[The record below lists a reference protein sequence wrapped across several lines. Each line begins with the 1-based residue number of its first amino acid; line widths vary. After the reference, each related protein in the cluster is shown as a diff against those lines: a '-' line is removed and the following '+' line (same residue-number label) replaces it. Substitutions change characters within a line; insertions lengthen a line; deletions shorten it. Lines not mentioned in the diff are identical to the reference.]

1 MTPSPVGASCCDDAE
16 GREILEDSM
25 AVQFDRA
32 AEALGNVTGLE
43 HVNFEI
49 PNQGLASDF
58 YLLGMGF
65 TRDPYLFPGTNN
77 MWVNVGKSQF
87 HLPTGEPL
95 VLRGHVGIVTPSR
108 EQLLERLQGV
118 KKNLADTKFKFKEHN
133 DYVSAS
139 CPWGNKFHVYE
150 PDEARFGKINLGIPY
165 VEFTVPE
172 GTAKKIA
179 KFYRKVL
186 GANTCME
193 KNGNGKAAHI
203 QCGLNQEL
211 VFRETDKPLPEFD
224 GHHLQVYV
232 EDFGTPHEKLKKL
245 DLITEESDRCQY
257 RFEDIVDL
265 DTGKVLFQIEHEIR
279 SMTHPLYARPL
290 VNRNPAQTNR
300 NYVMGGD
307 SWVPN
312 LPDTVG
318 PSGRVEDPLKAAKA
332 PTIAKRRAMRAA
344 ATA

>member
-1 MTPSPVGASCCDDAE
+1 
-16 GREILEDSM
+16 M
-25 AVQFDRA
+25 AVQFDRG
-32 AEALGNVTGLE
+32 AENLGNVTALE
-43 HVNFEI
+43 HVNVEI
-49 PNQGLASDF
+49 PNQALASDF

-87 HLPTGEPL
+87 HLPSGDAL
-95 VLRGHVGIVTPSR
+95 VLRGHVGIVSPDR
-108 EQLLERLQGV
+108 EALLNRLQGV
-118 KKNLADTKFKFKEHN
+118 KQQLADTKFKFKEHN
-133 DYVSAS
+133 DYVATS
-139 CPWGNKFHVYE
+139 CPWGNKFRVYE

-172 GTAKKIA
+172 GTAKGIA

-186 GANTCME
+186 GALTCME
-193 KNGNGKAAHI
+193 KNGHGKAAHI
-203 QCGLNQEL
+203 KVGPSQEL
-211 VFRETDKPLPEFD
+211 IFRETDKALPEFD

-232 EDFGTPHEKLKKL
+232 EDFGTPHEKLRKL

-265 DTGKVLFQIEHEIR
+265 DTGKVLFTIEHEIR
-279 SMTHPLYARPL
+279 SMTHPLYARRL

-300 NYVMGGD
+300 NYIMGGD
-307 SWVPN
+307 EWVYN
-312 LPDTVG
+312 LADTVG
-318 PSGRVEDPLKAAKA
+318 PSGRAEDPLKAAKA

-344 ATA
+344 TA

>member
-1 MTPSPVGASCCDDAE
+1 
-16 GREILEDSM
+16 M
-25 AVQFDRA
+25 AAAQFDRA
-32 AEALGNVTGLE
+32 AEDLGNVTALE
-43 HVNFEI
+43 HVNVEI

-65 TRDPYLFPGTNN
+65 TRDPFLFPGTNN

-87 HLPTGEPL
+87 HLPSGDAL
-95 VLRGHVGIVTPSR
+95 VIRGHVGIVSPNR
-108 EQLLERLQGV
+108 AELLERLQGV
-118 KKNLADTKFKFKEHN
+118 KKNLADSKFSFKEYN
-133 DYVSAS
+133 DHVLAT
-139 CPWGNKFHVYE
+139 CPWGNEFRVYE
-150 PDEARFGKINLGIPY
+150 PDDARFGKINLGIPY

-172 GTAKKIA
+172 KTAKKIA
-179 KFYRKVL
+179 KFYRKIL
-186 GANTCME
+186 GAKTSVE
-193 KNGNGKAAHI
+193 KNGEGRAAHI
-203 QCGLNQEL
+203 KCGLNQEL
-211 VFRETDKPLPEFD
+211 IFRETDKKLPEFD

-232 EDFGTPHEKLKKL
+232 EDFGGPHERLKKL

-265 DTGKVLFQIEHEIR
+265 DTGKVLFTIEHEIR

-300 NYVMGGD
+300 NYIMGGD
-307 SWVPN
+307 SWVYN

-318 PSGRVEDPLKAAKA
+318 PSGRAGDPLKAAKA

-344 ATA
+344 VMT

>member
-1 MTPSPVGASCCDDAE
+1 
-16 GREILEDSM
+16 M
-25 AVQFDRA
+25 AVQFDRE
-32 AEALGNVTGLE
+32 AENLGNITALE
-43 HVNFEI
+43 HVNVEI

-58 YLLGMGF
+58 YLQGLGF

-87 HLPTGEPL
+87 HLPSGEAL
-95 VLRGHVGIVTPSR
+95 VVRGHVGVVVPSR
-108 EQLLERLQGV
+108 EDLLNRLQGV
-118 KKNLADTKFKFKEHN
+118 AKNLDGTCFKYQEHN
-133 DYVSAS
+133 DHVRAW
-139 CPWGNKFHVYE
+139 CPWGNEFRLYE
-150 PDEARFGKINLGIPY
+150 PDEARFGKVNLGIPY

-186 GANTCME
+186 GAITCIE
-193 KNGNGKAAHI
+193 KNGDGKAAHI
-203 QCGLNQEL
+203 KVGQYQEL
-211 VFRETDKPLPEFD
+211 VFRETDQPLPEFD

-232 EDFGTPHEKLKKL
+232 EDFGTPHRKLQQL
-245 DLITEESDRCQY
+245 GLITEESDRCQY
-257 RFEDIVDL
+257 RFEDIIDL
-265 DTGKVLFQIEHEIR
+265 DSGKVLFQIEHEIR

-300 NYVMGGD
+300 NYIMGGD
-307 SWVPN
+307 AWVPN

-318 PSGRVEDPLKAAKA
+318 PSGRVDDPLKAPKA

-344 ATA
+344 AQA

>member
-1 MTPSPVGASCCDDAE
+1 
-16 GREILEDSM
+16 M
-25 AVQFDRA
+25 AVKFDRG
-32 AEALGNVTGLE
+32 AENLGNVTGLE
-43 HVNFEI
+43 HVNVEI

-58 YLLGMGF
+58 YLQGMGF

-87 HLPTGEPL
+87 HLPTGEAL
-95 VLRGHVGIVTPSR
+95 VLRGHVGIVSPSR
-108 EQLLERLQGV
+108 EELLNRLQGV
-118 KKNLADTKFKFKEHN
+118 KAQLADTKFKFKEHN
-133 DYVSAS
+133 DYVAAT
-139 CPWGNKFHVYE
+139 CPWGNKFRVYE
-150 PDEARFGKINLGIPY
+150 PDPARFGNINLGIPY
-165 VEFTVPE
+165 VCFTVPA
-172 GTAKKIA
+172 GTAKGIA

-186 GANTCME
+186 GAVTCIE
-193 KNGNGKAAHI
+193 KNGEGKAAHI
-203 QCGLNQEL
+203 KCGMNQEL
-211 VFRETDKPLPEFD
+211 VFRETDKKLPEFD

-232 EDFGTPHEKLKKL
+232 EDFGTPHEQLKKL

-257 RFEDIVDL
+257 RFEDILDL
-265 DTGKVLFQIEHEIR
+265 DSGKVLFTIEHEIR

-300 NYVMGGD
+300 NYIMGGD

-318 PSGRVEDPLKAAKA
+318 PSGRAEDPLKAAKA
-332 PTIAKRRAMRAA
+332 PTIAKRRAMRAQ

>member
-1 MTPSPVGASCCDDAE
+1 
-16 GREILEDSM
+16 M
-25 AVQFDRA
+25 AVQLDRA
-32 AEALGNVTGLE
+32 AEDLGNVTALE
-43 HVNFEI
+43 HVNVEI

-58 YLLGMGF
+58 YLMGMGF

-87 HLPTGEPL
+87 HLPSGDAL
-95 VLRGHVGIVTPSR
+95 VIRGHVGIVSPDR
-108 EQLLERLQGV
+108 EALLNRLHGV
-118 KKNLADTKFKFKEHN
+118 KQQLADSKFKFKEHN
-133 DYVSAS
+133 DYVAAT
-139 CPWGNKFHVYE
+139 CPWGNKFRVYA
-150 PDEARFGKINLGIPY
+150 PDEDRFGKVNLGIPY

-172 GTAKKIA
+172 GTAKGIA
-179 KFYRKVL
+179 RFYRKVL
-186 GANTCME
+186 GAKTCIE
-193 KNGNGKAAHI
+193 KNGDGKAAHI
-203 QCGLNQEL
+203 KVGPSQEL
-211 VFRETDKPLPEFD
+211 IFRETDRKLPEFD

-265 DTGKVLFQIEHEIR
+265 DTGKVLFTIEHEIR

-300 NYVMGGD
+300 NYIMGGD
-307 SWVPN
+307 SWVYN

-318 PSGRVEDPLKAAKA
+318 PTGRVEDPLKAAKA
-332 PTIAKRRAMRAA
+332 PTIAKRRAMRAMA
-344 ATA
+344 QA